1 MLRSPPGT
9 HGVWKKSLSG
19 HVERQT
25 NNKNAHIIVLLST
38 RAPAFISGPIRSVAG
53 QRVGLLYKRQ
63 IKTLKSLFNPI
74 LWKFLRYKQRVPL
87 YLWAGANEYGFFFF
101 SLLPRRKHSALMN
114 GNRVLAQLRRFGT
127 KLTLKMVCSA
137 KMQRE
142 RERRERKNKYLSSL
156 ARTETDLH
164 QFLRFY
170 AIFRQIVQF
179 LLVCPFK
186 RRYFP
191 LKRNFS
197 TKINPMVK
205 YT

>member
-142 RERRERKNKYLSSL
+142 ERRKQIFEFAGPNRNRFAPIFTFLCYFSADCAVSACLSLQKTIFSIEKKFFDENKS
-156 ARTETDLH
+156 DG
-164 QFLRFY
+164 
-170 AIFRQIVQF
+170 
-179 LLVCPFK
+179 
-186 RRYFP
+186 
-191 LKRNFS
+191 
-197 TKINPMVK
+197 
-205 YT
+205 

>member
-87 YLWAGANEYGFFFF
+87 YLWAGANEYSFFF

-127 KLTLKMVCSA
+127 KLTLKMVSSA

-142 RERRERKNKYLSSL
+142 KEKREKKTNIWVRWPEQKQICTNFYVSMLFFGRLCSFCLSVPSKDDIFHWK
-156 ARTETDLH
+156 E
-164 QFLRFY
+164 
-170 AIFRQIVQF
+170 IFRR
-179 LLVCPFK
+179 K
-186 RRYFP
+186 
-191 LKRNFS
+191 
-197 TKINPMVK
+197 
-205 YT
+205 